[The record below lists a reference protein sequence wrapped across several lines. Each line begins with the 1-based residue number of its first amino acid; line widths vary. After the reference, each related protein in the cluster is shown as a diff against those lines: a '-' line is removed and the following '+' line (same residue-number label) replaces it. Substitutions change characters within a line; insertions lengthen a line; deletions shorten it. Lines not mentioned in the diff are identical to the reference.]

1 MSGDWLSSAIQSNGY
16 GNTYIKGFLDISGG
30 NLLLRNGSLFIGT
43 STSRS
48 VVNGRLSV
56 SSDTSFVNLYTTG
69 SIGIPAIQ
77 VGKSASRL
85 SRQPIYAFDV
95 SGKTQITNSNTV
107 SINCPSTFLTI
118 NQSVNASLINQYDS
132 TISSSQTIMPSIFD
146 WYSDIFAAYIY
157 SNYSIYNPVITFS
170 PNVFNNKNIYLPP
183 SYLAD
188 CSCSGRFGITDA
200 ATYNGNAYL
209 YGGFKS
215 TADVSLNRNLY
226 TQGTGQGTIQV
237 TTFNGRLYVGPDVVS
252 NGRLFS
258 SVGSDVS
265 CQGNLY
271 VNSLYVNGN
280 LFVPT
285 DTPFGGKLDI
295 GQDVSVN
302 GFVFVNS
309 DASINGNVAIA
320 KDLRYGGVFTNPSSA
335 NFTINLS
342 AFIIP
347 PAYSSQF
354 MDTSTNQTANGKKT
368 FGGVITASY
377 DVSMVS
383 GNAYVAGKT
392 ITGTTTTVGG
402 RAFIGKD
409 VSLNGRVFVNM
420 PLIVGQGTGLGT
432 QGQGT
437 QGFILDTSSA
447 NINGYGAA
455 HIYESIQGTLPTA
468 SGGTLVIQHADVSG
482 VSSIV
487 FPSVTNYSYGS
498 VAYYDTVYGVP
509 GYNYY
514 NTTQSTSSSALV
526 LKGEPVILQ
535 AAGSV
540 IVDTSQTLI
549 QPGGGPVGIGKT
561 APSYA
566 LDISGVFNSTQTLS
580 TSDYR
585 IKENVVPLAV
595 QSKYSVDNLKPLM
608 YTNTLINKEDIGFL
622 AHELQEE
629 YPFLVLGE
637 KDARG
642 NYQSINYAGIIAIL
656 VAEVKR
662 LKRGNQGSLI
672 RLRSHSDLLTPS
684 TPSFS
689 LS

>member
-30 NLLLRNGSLFIGT
+30 NLLLRNGNFTVSSQKAI
-43 STSRS
+43 ST
-48 VVNGRLSV
+48 VNGRLLV
-56 SSDTSFVNLYTTG
+56 TGDTSFVNLYTVGTVG
-69 SIGIPAIQ
+69 SPTIQIGKPAN
-77 VGKSASRL
+77 KL
-85 SRQPIYAFDV
+85 TTPPLYAFDV
-95 SGKTQITNSNTV
+95 SGKTQIANTNTV
-107 SINCPSTFLTI
+107 PINCPSTFLTI

-132 TISSSQTIMPSIFD
+132 TIAPSQTIIPSTFD

-157 SNYSIYNPVITFS
+157 SNYSIYNPVITFAR
-170 PNVFNNKNIYLPP
+170 NTFNNKNIYLPP
-183 SYLAD
+183 SYLSD

-200 ATYNGNAYL
+200 TTYNGNAYL
-209 YGGFKS
+209 YGGLKS
-215 TADVSLNRNLY
+215 TADVSFNRNLY
-226 TQGTGQGTIQV
+226 TQGTIQGTEQV
-237 TTFNGRLYVGPDVVS
+237 STLNGRLYVGPDVVT
-252 NGRLFS
+252 NGRLFTS
-258 SVGSDVS
+258 AGSDVK
-265 CQGNLY
+265 CQMNMG

-285 DTPFGGKLDI
+285 DTPFGGKLFI

-302 GFVFVNS
+302 GLVFIKS
-309 DASINGNVAIA
+309 DASINGNMAIA
-320 KDLRYGGVFTNPSSA
+320 KDLSYGGVFTNPSSA

-392 ITGTTTTVGG
+392 AIGATTAVRGNTY
-402 RAFIGKD
+402 IGKD
-409 VSLNGRVFVNM
+409 AMLNGRVYVNT
-420 PLIVGQGTGLGT
+420 PVKVGNGLG

-437 QGFILDTSSA
+437 SLGLGQGLDTSCA

-455 HIYESIQGTLPTA
+455 HIYESIKGTLPTA

-482 VSSIV
+482 ASSIV
-487 FPSVTNYSYGS
+487 FPSTTNYSYGS

-509 GYNYY
+509 EYNYY
-514 NTTQSTSSSALV
+514 NTTQSTSSSVLV
-526 LKGEPVILQ
+526 LKGDPVILQ

-549 QPGGGPVGIGKT
+549 QPRGGPVGIGKT
-561 APSYA
+561 NPSYA
-566 LDISGVFNSTQTLS
+566 LDISGVFNSTQTLT

-585 IKENVVPLAV
+585 IKENVVPLV
-595 QSKYSVDNLKPLM
+595 GQSKYSVDNIKPLM
-608 YTNTLINKEDIGFL
+608 YTNTLVNKEDIGFL
-622 AHELQEE
+622 AHELEEE

-637 KDARG
+637 KDASG

-662 LKRGNQGSLI
+662 LKQKTT
-672 RLRSHSDLLTPS
+672 DPC
-684 TPSFS
+684 
-689 LS
+689 